1 MPKKNK
7 DIHVVRYFSSVIKIS
22 DGKVIN
28 VTRPA
33 IKHCPLAS
41 FMYKGLKNSS
51 THTIEKLKKEIKAVI
66 EGKIAQYGFCSK
78 SRVLWDDTVSIP
90 YGASEIISYGLRSNI
105 IDGSVIVCD
114 GAGSIVT
121 SIPQVVQGVG
131 ARMHGV
137 IKTSAIPEVTA
148 KLRRYGTIVLDDDG
162 SIDQRRGIAMAAK
175 AGYKNIAVTISAYHG
190 EDLKTIRALARELK
204 ISVIILAVCT
214 TGIKISRMIELEK
227 YADIVWACHSGEIK
241 KRLDKK
247 CIRKASVSSAVYV
260 LTGAGSDLMRGY
272 SPNVFAM
279 RKRSITRRCSFHGK

>member
-1 MPKKNK
+1 MPKKSK

-33 IKHCPLAS
+33 IDHCPLAS
-41 FMYKGLKNSS
+41 FMYKGLKDSS
-51 THTIEKLKKEIKAVI
+51 RHTTVRLKNEIKAVI

-78 SRVLWDDTVSIP
+78 RRVLWDDTISIP

-121 SIPQVVQGVG
+121 AIPQVVQGVG

-148 KLRRYGTIVLDDDG
+148 KLRRYGALTIDDNG
-162 SIDQRRGIAMAAK
+162 SIDQRKGIVRAAE
-175 AGYKNIAVTISAYHG
+175 AGYKNIAVTISAYRG
-190 EDLKTIRALARELK
+190 EDLKTIRALERELK

-214 TGIKISRMIELEK
+214 TGIKMGRMIELEK
-227 YADIVWACHSGEIK
+227 YADIVWACHSDKLK

-247 CIRKASVSSAVYV
+247 CIKKVSASSAVFI
-260 LTGAGSDLMRGY
+260 LTDAGSNLMRGY
-272 SPNVFAM
+272 SPNIYAM
-279 RKRSITRRCSFHGK
+279 RKRLIKRRGSFRGK